1 VGRWGRWLGA
11 ACLVLFPL
19 LFIVFAG
26 TDIHPGPSGTTQEQI
41 QLVAA
46 AEGRWR
52 LVHLVLAAA
61 SLLGIGAVVTL
72 WWTVVR
78 GRSGILA
85 RVGDLG
91 LVFGVA
97 GAALLSGVTL
107 MEAGLVAPLA
117 VACGESPACL
127 SPDGVG
133 VAEAITG
140 LGWRNVDPLTWAG
153 GPLATG
159 LLLLGLAGG
168 LLRSL
173 RVWEA
178 ALLVLAAI
186 GLVFTNPGL
195 HAPAHDPLVFVLVV
209 FASLALRWPT
219 GRGGRCGS
227 VTGRAGRPRRSGG
240 PWLGPGERGTR
251 AHGCWGSR
259 AAGPAEPPGRLC
271 GSDDAGIRWSP
282 GRRPERAMMEA
293 AGGMLFRV
301 GTGIA

>member
-1 VGRWGRWLGA
+1 MGRSWRWLGA

-26 TDIHPGPSGTTQEQI
+26 TGIHPGPSGTTQEQI
-41 QLVAA
+41 RLVAA
-46 AEGRWR
+46 AEARWR

-78 GRSGILA
+78 GRSGILVW
-85 RVGDLG
+85 VGDLG
-91 LVFGVA
+91 LVVGVA
-97 GAALLSGVTL
+97 GAALLSGVVL

-117 VACGESPACL
+117 VACAGAAACL
-127 SPDGVG
+127 APEGAS
-133 VAEAITG
+133 VADAIAG
-140 LGWRNVDPLTWAG
+140 LGWNDVDPLTWAG

-173 RVWEA
+173 RLWEA

-195 HAPAHDPLVFVLVV
+195 HAPAQYPLVFVLVV
-209 FASLALRWPT
+209 FGSVALRWLT
-219 GRGGRCGS
+219 GGAAAGGRS
-227 VTGRAGRPRRSGG
+227 P
-240 PWLGPGERGTR
+240 
-251 AHGCWGSR
+251 
-259 AAGPAEPPGRLC
+259 AGPAARGAPA
-271 GSDDAGIRWSP
+271 GSG
-282 GRRPERAMMEA
+282 
-293 AGGMLFRV
+293 
-301 GTGIA
+301 

>member
-1 VGRWGRWLGA
+1 MGRWWRWLGA

-26 TDIHPGPSGTTQEQI
+26 TGIHPGPSGTTQEQI
-41 QLVAA
+41 RLVAA
-46 AEGRWR
+46 AEARWR

-78 GRSGILA
+78 GRSGILVW
-85 RVGDLG
+85 VGNLG
-91 LVFGVA
+91 LVVGVA
-97 GAALLSGVTL
+97 GAALLSGVVL

-117 VACGESPACL
+117 VACAGAAACL
-127 SPDGVG
+127 APEGAS
-133 VAEAITG
+133 VADAIAG
-140 LGWRNVDPLTWAG
+140 LGWNDVDPLTWAG

-173 RVWEA
+173 RLWEA

-195 HAPAHDPLVFVLVV
+195 HAPAQYPLVFVLVIFGSV
-209 FASLALRWPT
+209 ALRWLT
-219 GRGGRCGS
+219 GG
-227 VTGRAGRPRRSGG
+227 VAAAGRSP
-240 PWLGPGERGTR
+240 
-251 AHGCWGSR
+251 
-259 AAGPAEPPGRLC
+259 AGPAARGAPA
-271 GSDDAGIRWSP
+271 GSG
-282 GRRPERAMMEA
+282 
-293 AGGMLFRV
+293 
-301 GTGIA
+301 

>member
-1 VGRWGRWLGA
+1 MSRWWRWLGA
-11 ACLVLFPL
+11 ACLVGFPL
-19 LFIVFAG
+19 GFIVFAG
-26 TDIHPGPSGTTQEQI
+26 TGIHPGPSGTTQDQI
-41 QLVAA
+41 QQVAA

-61 SLLGIGAVVTL
+61 SLLGIGAVITF
-72 WWTVVR
+72 WWTVAR

-97 GAALLSGVTL
+97 GAALLSGVVL

-117 VACGESPACL
+117 VACAGAAACL
-127 SPDGVG
+127 APEGAG
-133 VAEAITG
+133 VADAIAS
-140 LGWRNVDPLTWAG
+140 LGWSNVDPLTWAG

-173 RVWEA
+173 RIWEA

-195 HAPAHDPLVFVLVV
+195 HAPAQYPLVFVLVV
-209 FASLALRWPT
+209 FGSVAVRWLSGGVADPGRSPT
-219 GRGGRCGS
+219 GPAARGAPAGS
-227 VTGRAGRPRRSGG
+227 G
-240 PWLGPGERGTR
+240 
-251 AHGCWGSR
+251 
-259 AAGPAEPPGRLC
+259 
-271 GSDDAGIRWSP
+271 
-282 GRRPERAMMEA
+282 
-293 AGGMLFRV
+293 
-301 GTGIA
+301 